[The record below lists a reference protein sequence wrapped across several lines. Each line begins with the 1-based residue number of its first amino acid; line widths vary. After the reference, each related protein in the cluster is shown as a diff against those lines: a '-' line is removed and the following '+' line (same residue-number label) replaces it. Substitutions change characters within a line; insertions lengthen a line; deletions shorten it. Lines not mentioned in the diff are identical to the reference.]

1 VNNILKKVNKQVTE
15 CCKVVPLIQVHSSK
29 SWSLWDF
36 CPNCLNCYDLINDH
50 KKSNLK
56 DLIPGNSNDLK
67 TSTRKG
73 AK

>member
-1 VNNILKKVNKQVTE
+1 MNNILKEVNKQVTE
-15 CCKVVPLIQVHSSK
+15 CCKVVPLIQVHSDK
-29 SWSLWDF
+29 SWSLWEF
-36 CPNCLNCYDLINDH
+36 CPDCLDCYDLINDH

-73 AK
+73 LK